1 MTSARVL
8 ICWIALAALGC
19 QSDAERAADHIKRG
33 QALLEEKKWDEAV
46 IEYKNATKLSPN
58 DADAHYGLAKAHIG
72 RKDPRS
78 AYWELQ
84 ETVRLDPNDVQ
95 ARIDHGEFLLF
106 LGPEELQQ
114 AVVSGD
120 AIIAADPKRWEGYAL
135 KGRALAALG
144 RHDEAG
150 AAFQQGV
157 AIAPDQPAVVL
168 LWANHLKQQ
177 NKIEDAEAAYQKL
190 AKLAPGF
197 GTAAAL
203 GGFYAGI
210 EGRGRDADAEAA
222 YRSGLA
228 QAKPEE
234 AVFATKVLADFLASR
249 GRAAEA
255 EQVLK
260 DAIAHTPDSSE
271 LIYALAAFYGQQGRE
286 VEADRM
292 IEQATTAQPQK
303 PEPWLVLS
311 AHRGKQGN
319 LAGALAAAEQAIKVA
334 PENELAKLRRAEVL
348 VDIGAQKN
356 DSAVLAQAEAV
367 VNAIL
372 AKNEDHPEANFVKG
386 KLALTRRDYP
396 TALAALRRTLER
408 RPDMAQAWFL
418 SGSAKFLSGD
428 RAGARG
434 DAQEALQLAPNFVE
448 AIALLARAHAAL
460 GDHALAVEAGNRAL
474 AQGAGPEMRI
484 AIAQSLVQLG
494 QRQDALEEL
503 AKIPEAERGAEAF
516 FAVGR
521 IHLIEALTLA
531 GQANAQLESA
541 AQLKARADAEYA
553 QARTQLERAAQ
564 PNAHADAEYAEAR
577 TQLER
582 AAQLNA
588 RADAEYAQARAQLE
602 SAAKLLPNNYDVIAS
617 LASIDLRQRRGDE
630 SLARVRAASSAAP
643 KDAAL
648 ARMQGDVESALGK
661 LAEAEIS
668 YRRALEVD
676 PNQLESYGKLA
687 LLYSRQG
694 RSDEVIRTYEGALEK
709 NPKSGELHLL
719 LGMLKEAQGP
729 SGIDSAMQHY
739 EKAIELNPELAAAK
753 NNLAFWLAEKGTDL
767 DRALDL
773 AQEAKAVL
781 ARNPRTNPMSADTL
795 GWVFYKKNLPEA
807 AVNYLREAVGG
818 LDPTYPQDRQ
828 TKPLVR
834 HHLALALVA
843 LGDKQEA
850 ASEWK
855 LALGEYAELPK
866 AQGASDPVWVAEA
879 RARLAKLGA

>member
-8 ICWIALAALGC
+8 ICWIALAAFGC
-19 QSDAERAADHIKRG
+19 QSDSERAAEHMARG
-33 QALLEEKKWDEAV
+33 QTLLTEEKWDEAV

-58 DADAHYGLAKAHIG
+58 DADAHYGLAKAHLG
-72 RKDPRS
+72 KKDPRS

-84 ETVRLDPNDVQ
+84 ETIRLDPNNVQ

-106 LGPEELQQ
+106 LGTDELEQ

-120 AIIAADPKRWEGYAL
+120 AVIAVDPKRWEGYAL

-144 RHDEAG
+144 RHEEAG
-150 AAFQQGV
+150 AAFKEGV
-157 AIAPDQPAVVL
+157 AIAPDQPPVVL
-168 LWANHLKQQ
+168 LWANYLKQQ
-177 NKIEDAEAAYQKL
+177 GKLEDAEAAYQRL

-210 EGRGRDADAEAA
+210 EGRDADAEAA

-234 AVFATKVLADFLASR
+234 AVFATQVVANFLASR
-249 GRAAEA
+249 SRAAEA

-260 DAIAHTPDSSE
+260 DAIQQTPDSTD

-286 VEADRM
+286 AEADRM
-292 IEQATTAQPQK
+292 IEQATTAQPLK

-311 AHRGKQGN
+311 AHRGKQGD

-334 PENELAKLRRAEVL
+334 PEHELAKLRRAEVL

-356 DSAVLAQAEAV
+356 DSSVLAQADAV

-372 AKNEDHPEANFVKG
+372 AKNEDHAEANFVKG

-460 GDHALAVEAGNRAL
+460 GDHALAVEAGSRAL
-474 AQGAGPEMRI
+474 AQGAGPDMRI
-484 AIAQSLVQLG
+484 AVAQSLVQLG
-494 QRQDALEEL
+494 QRRDALAEL
-503 AKIPEAERGAEAF
+503 AKIPETERGAEAY

-521 IHLIEALTLA
+521 IHLIEAFTLA
-531 GQANAQLESA
+531 GNARDARGAVVKPELE
-541 AQLKARADAEYA
+541 ARA
-553 QARTQLERAAQ
+553 
-564 PNAHADAEYAEAR
+564 NAEYAEAR
-577 TQLER
+577 TYLER
-582 AAQLNA
+582 AAA
-588 RADAEYAQARAQLE
+588 
-602 SAAKLLPNNYDVIAS
+602 LLPNNPDVIAS
-617 LASIDLRQRRGDE
+617 LASIDLRQARGEE
-630 SLARVRAASSAAP
+630 SLVRVRAASQAAP

-648 ARMQGDVESALGK
+648 ARMQGDVEAALGK
-661 LAEAEIS
+661 LDEAEAS
-668 YRRALEVD
+668 YRRAIEVD

-687 LLYSRQG
+687 QLYTRQG
-694 RSDEVIRTYEGALEK
+694 RGSEVVRTYEGALAK
-709 NPKSGELHLL
+709 NPKSGELHLI
-719 LGMLKEAQGP
+719 LGTLKEAQGGP
-729 SGIDSAMQHY
+729 AIDAAMQHY
-739 EKAIELNPELAAAK
+739 EKAIELNPDLAAAK

-773 AQEAKAVL
+773 AQEAKAEL
-781 ARNPRTNPMSADTL
+781 SKNARTNPSAADTL

-818 LDPTYPQDRQ
+818 FDPAYPQDLQ
-828 TKPLVR
+828 TRPLVR
-834 HHLALALVA
+834 HHLALALAA

-855 LALGEYAELPK
+855 LALGEYADLPK
-866 AQGASDPVWVAEA
+866 APGAAEPAWVTEA
-879 RARLAKLGA
+879 RAGLAKLGA

>member
-19 QSDAERAADHIKRG
+19 QSDAERAAEHIKRG

-46 IEYKNATKLSPN
+46 IEYKNATQLSPN
-58 DADAHYGLAKAHIG
+58 DANAHYGLAKAHIG
-72 RKDPRS
+72 KKDPRS

-106 LGPEELQQ
+106 LGPDELAQ

-150 AAFQQGV
+150 VAFKQGV
-157 AIAPDQPAVVL
+157 EIAPDQPAVVL

-177 NKIEDAEAAYQKL
+177 GKTADAELAYQKL
-190 AKLAPGF
+190 AKLVPGF

-210 EGRGRDADAEAA
+210 DGHGRDADAEAA

-234 AVFATKVLADFLASR
+234 TVFATTVLANFLASR
-249 GRAAEA
+249 SRAAEA

-260 DAIAHTPDSSE
+260 DAIARTPDSTD
-271 LIYALAAFYGQQGRE
+271 LIYALAAFYGQGGRE
-286 VEADRM
+286 AEADRM
-292 IEQATTAQPQK
+292 IEQATTAQPLK

-319 LAGALAAAEQAIKVA
+319 LADALAAAEQAIKVA
-334 PENELAKLRRAEVL
+334 PDNEIAKLRRAEVL

-372 AKNEDHPEANFVKG
+372 SKNEDHPEANFVKG
-386 KLALTRRDYP
+386 KLALTRHDYP

-428 RAGARG
+428 RAGARS

-474 AQGAGPEMRI
+474 AQGAGQEMRI

-494 QRQDALEEL
+494 QREDALEEL
-503 AKIPEAERGAEAF
+503 AKIPEADRGAEAF

-531 GQANAQLESA
+531 TQASGAEAEIARQTDEEKKEKKEENEERLAQIREVN
-541 AQLKARADAEYA
+541 ARADTEFAA
-553 QARTQLERAAQ
+553 ARTQLERAA
-564 PNAHADAEYAEAR
+564 
-577 TQLER
+577 
-582 AAQLNA
+582 
-588 RADAEYAQARAQLE
+588 
-602 SAAKLLPNNYDVIAS
+602 KLLPNNNDVIES
-617 LASIDLRQRRGDE
+617 LASIDLRQGRGDE
-630 SLARVRAASSAAP
+630 SLARVRAASQAAP

-648 ARMQGDVESALGK
+648 ARMQGDVELALGK
-661 LAEAEIS
+661 LDEAEVS
-668 YRRALEVD
+668 YRRAIDVD

-687 LLYSRQG
+687 LLYTRQG
-694 RSDEVIRTYEGALEK
+694 RGNEVIRTYESALAK
-709 NPKSGELHLL
+709 NPKSGELHLI
-719 LGMLKEAQGP
+719 LGTLEEARGP
-729 SGIDSAMQHY
+729 SGIESAMQHY

-781 ARNPRTNPMSADTL
+781 ARNPRTNPSSADTL

-818 LDPTYPQDRQ
+818 LDPTYLQDRQ
-828 TKPLVR
+828 TRPLVR
-834 HHLALALVA
+834 HHLALALAA

-855 LALGEYAELPK
+855 AALGEYAELPK
-866 AQGASDPVWVAEA
+866 AKGAVDPVWVADA
-879 RARLAKLGA
+879 RAGLAKLGA

>member
-8 ICWIALAALGC
+8 ICWIALAAFGC
-19 QSDAERAADHIKRG
+19 QSESERAAEHMARG
-33 QALLEEKKWDEAV
+33 QALLKEEKWDEAV

-58 DADAHYGLAKAHIG
+58 DAGAHYGLAKAHLG
-72 RKDPRS
+72 KKDPRS

-84 ETVRLDPNDVQ
+84 ETIRLNPNDVQ

-106 LGPEELQQ
+106 LGTEELEQ

-120 AIIAADPKRWEGYAL
+120 AVIAADPKRWEGYAL

-150 AAFQQGV
+150 VVFEQGV
-157 AIAPDQPAVVL
+157 AIAPDQPPVVL

-177 NKIEDAEAAYQKL
+177 GKIEDAEAAYRRL
-190 AKLAPGF
+190 AELAPGF

-210 EGRGRDADAEAA
+210 EGRDADAEAA

-234 AVFATKVLADFLASR
+234 VVFATTVLANFLASR
-249 GRAAEA
+249 SRAAEA

-260 DAIAHTPDSSE
+260 DEITHTPDSTD

-286 VEADRM
+286 AEADRM

-311 AHRGKQGN
+311 AHRGRQGD
-319 LAGALAAAEQAIKVA
+319 LAGALAAAEQAIEVA
-334 PENELAKLRRAEVL
+334 PEHELAKLRRAEVL

-356 DSAVLAQAEAV
+356 DSAVLAQADAV

-372 AKNEDHPEANFVKG
+372 AKNEDHAEANFVKG
-386 KLALTRRDYP
+386 KLALARRDYP

-460 GDHALAVEAGNRAL
+460 GDFALAVEAGNRAL
-474 AQGAGPEMRI
+474 AQGAGPDMRI
-484 AIAQSLVQLG
+484 AVAQSLMQLG
-494 QRQDALEEL
+494 QRRDALAEL
-503 AKIPEAERGAEAF
+503 AKIPETERGAEAF

-521 IHLIEALTLA
+521 VHLIEALTLA
-531 GQANAQLESA
+531 AQARDARGAVAKPELDAQ
-541 AQLKARADAEYA
+541 ADAEF
-553 QARTQLERAAQ
+553 
-564 PNAHADAEYAEAR
+564 AEAR
-577 TQLER
+577 THLER
-582 AAQLNA
+582 
-588 RADAEYAQARAQLE
+588 
-602 SAAKLLPNNYDVIAS
+602 AAKLLPNNSDVIAS
-617 LASIDLRQRRGDE
+617 LALIDLRQGRGEE
-630 SLARVRAASSAAP
+630 SLARVRAASQAAP

-648 ARMQGDVESALGK
+648 ARMQGDVEVELGK
-661 LAEAEIS
+661 LDEAETS
-668 YRRALEVD
+668 YRRAIDVD

-687 LLYSRQG
+687 QLYTRQG
-694 RSDEVIRTYEGALEK
+694 RGSEVVRTYENALAK
-709 NPKSGELHLL
+709 NPKSGEIHLI
-719 LGMLKEAQGP
+719 LGTLKEAQGGP
-729 SGIDSAMQHY
+729 GIDAAMHHY

-781 ARNPRTNPMSADTL
+781 SKNSRTNPSSADTL

-818 LDPTYPQDRQ
+818 FDPTYPQDRQ
-828 TKPLVR
+828 TRPLVR
-834 HHLALALVA
+834 HHLALALAA

-866 AQGASDPVWVAEA
+866 AAGAAEPVWVTEA
-879 RARLAKLGA
+879 RAGLAKLGA

>member
-19 QSDAERAADHIKRG
+19 QSDAERAAEHVKRG
-33 QALLEEKKWDEAV
+33 QALLDEKKWDEAV
-46 IEYKNATKLSPN
+46 IEYKNATQLSPN
-58 DADAHYGLAKAHIG
+58 DAQAHYGLAKAHIG
-72 RKDPRS
+72 KKDPQS

-106 LGPEELQQ
+106 GGEEEFKQ
-114 AVVSGD
+114 AVESGD
-120 AIIAADPKRWEGYAL
+120 MIIKADPKRWEGYAL
-135 KGRALAALG
+135 KGRALALL
-144 RHDEAG
+144 RRPDEAG
-150 AAFQQGV
+150 AVFKQGV

-168 LWANHLKQQ
+168 LLANHLKQQ
-177 NKIEDAEAAYQKL
+177 KGNEAEAEAAFKRL
-190 AKLAPGF
+190 AELAPGF

-210 EGRGRDADAEAA
+210 EGHGRDADAEAA

-234 AVFATKVLADFLASR
+234 VVFATTVLANFLASR
-249 GRAAEA
+249 SRAAEA

-260 DAIAHTPDSSE
+260 EAIARTPDSTD

-286 VEADRM
+286 GEADRM
-292 IEQATTAQPQK
+292 IEQATTAQPLK

-319 LAGALAAAEQAIKVA
+319 LAEALAAAEQAIKVA
-334 PENELAKLRRAEVL
+334 PDNELAKLRRAEVL

-356 DSAVLAQAEAV
+356 DSAVLAQADAV
-367 VNAIL
+367 VNEIL
-372 AKNEDHPEANFVKG
+372 AKHEDHPEANFVKA
-386 KLALTRRDYP
+386 KLAVTRRDYP

-428 RAGARG
+428 PAGARS
-434 DAQEALQLAPNFVE
+434 DAKEALQIAPNFVE

-474 AQGAGPEMRI
+474 ELGAGPEMRI
-484 AIAQSLVQLG
+484 AIAQSLVQLR
-494 QRQDALEEL
+494 QRQDALQEL
-503 AKIPEAERGAEAF
+503 EKIPEAERGAEAF
-516 FAVGR
+516 YAVGR
-521 IHLIEALTLA
+521 IHLGE
-531 GQANAQLESA
+531 GLELA
-541 AQLKARADAEYA
+541 AQARNASGAVANRELVARADAEFA
-553 QARTQLERAAQ
+553 AARTQLERAA
-564 PNAHADAEYAEAR
+564 
-577 TQLER
+577 
-582 AAQLNA
+582 
-588 RADAEYAQARAQLE
+588 
-602 SAAKLLPNNYDVIAS
+602 KLLPNNGDVILS
-617 LASIDLRQRRGDE
+617 LALIDLRQGRGDE
-630 SLARVRAASSAAP
+630 SLARVRAASQAAP
-643 KDAAL
+643 RDAAL
-648 ARMQGDVESALGK
+648 ARMQGDVELALGK
-661 LAEAEIS
+661 LDEAETS
-668 YRRALEVD
+668 YRRAIDVD

-687 LLYSRQG
+687 QLYGRQG
-694 RSDEVIRTYEGALEK
+694 RGSEVIRTYENALAK

-719 LGMLKEAQGP
+719 LGMLNEAQGP
-729 SGIDSAMQHY
+729 SGIDAAMQHY
-739 EKAIELNPELAAAK
+739 EKAIELNPKLAAAK

-781 ARNPRTNPMSADTL
+781 ARNPRTNPASADTL

-818 LDPTYPQDRQ
+818 FDSTNPQDLQ
-828 TKPLVR
+828 TRPLVR
-834 HHLALALVA
+834 HHLALALAA
-843 LGDKQEA
+843 LGDKQGA
-850 ASEWK
+850 ADEWNG
-855 LALGEYAELPK
+855 ALDDYAKLPK
-866 AQGASDPVWVAEA
+866 AQGAPDPVWVAEA
-879 RARLAKLGA
+879 RAGLAKARAGLPKLGA